1 MNLNALFA
9 LLDEARRL
17 SGHLDFVVI
26 GSLSILGLAEHFNV
40 PAGMT
45 LSNDLDCY
53 TRDDPRRIFDVLAAL
68 GENSAYHQKSGY
80 YLDGVRPGLAS
91 LPSGWEQRLIKVE
104 RSGLRAWFLDPNDAA
119 LSKYARG
126 ERRDQRWI
134 RAGIEAGV
142 VSLAM
147 VKSRFGS
154 TNFLDDDERDQARQ
168 RVDADQAWIDGA
180 TGSSQEPESS

>member
-17 SGHLDFVVI
+17 SGHPDFVVI
-26 GSLSILGLAEHFNV
+26 GSLSILGLEGHFEV

-45 LSNDLDCY
+45 MSNDLDCY
-53 TRDDPRRIFDVLAAL
+53 TRDDPQRIFDLLDAL
-68 GENSAYHQKSGY
+68 GENSAYHQQSGY
-80 YLDGVRPGLAS
+80 YLDAVSPQLAS

-104 RSGLRAWFLDPNDAA
+104 RGGLRAWFLDPNDAA

-126 ERRDQRWI
+126 EPRDRRWI

-142 VSLAM
+142 VSLPM
-147 VKSRFGS
+147 VRSRFGS
-154 TNFLDDDERDQARQ
+154 TNFLDDDERNQARQ
-168 RVDADQAWIDGA
+168 RVAADQAWVDGV
-180 TGSSQEPESS
+180 GQEPESP